1 MKAIE
6 KGMIVMVMALIS
18 TMSMAQNQEQKD
30 NNKQDEKKESKEDD
44 KNQKREEEKKKE
56 GQNPKMSKEDAE
68 RLLNALN
75 NKEKDLHDKL
85 KKKQAQGVQVQIEK
99 DW

>member
-1 MKAIE
+1 
-6 KGMIVMVMALIS
+6 
-18 TMSMAQNQEQKD
+18 
-30 NNKQDEKKESKEDD
+30 
-44 KNQKREEEKKKE
+44 
-56 GQNPKMSKEDAE
+56 MSKEDAE

-85 KKKQAQGVQVQIEK
+85 KKKNAQGVRIQIEK

>member
-1 MKAIE
+1 
-6 KGMIVMVMALIS
+6 
-18 TMSMAQNQEQKD
+18 
-30 NNKQDEKKESKEDD
+30 
-44 KNQKREEEKKKE
+44 
-56 GQNPKMSKEDAE
+56 MSKEDAE